1 MRWIRIGIVGAF
13 ALAAVAAAV
22 AGGLAGRDGSG
33 PESDEAVS
41 MQPSAPPDLSATAE
55 IRRSFMEPGQVA
67 IAVTNHG
74 EAEVRV
80 LGVELITESFE
91 PLGVQEFDATVPPSV
106 NPRDLQTRY
115 GEAKCADGVESA
127 SEPASVVLSV
137 ETEDGAAHEVQA
149 ELPYPNGTLDRLL
162 REACAAQAV
171 SASTRIELGE
181 LSETEDGRLEGT
193 LSVTPLGDAVLG
205 VTEMRG
211 SVLFEIAMGE
221 PVSGGTDEIDGDDAA
236 NGGTDGEGGAGDD
249 VADGDEAGG
258 AADGEGTALTVPM
271 VFDAHRCSGH
281 AVGDAKQP
289 FGFTVWI
296 TIDGDEPIATPIE
309 VPDDRRADLWAMLE
323 ARCAEAD

>member
-22 AGGLAGRDGSG
+22 AGGLAGRDVSG
-33 PESDEAVS
+33 PGFDEAVS
-41 MQPSAPPDLSATAE
+41 MPPSAPPDLSATAE

-80 LGVELITESFE
+80 LGVELITESFA

-115 GEAKCADGVESA
+115 GEARCPDGVESA
-127 SEPASVVLSV
+127 AEPASVVLSV
-137 ETEDGAAHEVQA
+137 ETGDGAAHEVQA

-162 REACAAQAV
+162 GEACAAQAV
-171 SASTRIELGE
+171 AASARIELGE
-181 LSETEDGRLEGT
+181 LSEAEDGRLEGT
-193 LSVTPLGDAVLG
+193 LSVAPLGDAVLG

-221 PVSGGTDEIDGDDAA
+221 PVGGGADETDGDSA
-236 NGGTDGEGGAGDD
+236 GGGEAGDT
-249 VADGDEAGG
+249 AH
-258 AADGEGTALTVPM
+258 GEGTALTVPM
-271 VFDAHRCSGH
+271 AFDAHRCSGH

-296 TIDGDEPIATPIE
+296 TIDGGEPIATPIE
-309 VPDDRRADLWAMLE
+309 VLEDRRADLWAMLE

>member
-1 MRWIRIGIVGAF
+1 
-13 ALAAVAAAV
+13 
-22 AGGLAGRDGSG
+22 
-33 PESDEAVS
+33 
-41 MQPSAPPDLSATAE
+41 
-55 IRRSFMEPGQVA
+55 MEPGQVA
-67 IAVTNHG
+67 VAVTNHG

-80 LGVELITESFE
+80 LGVELITESFA

-115 GEAKCADGVESA
+115 GEARCPDGVESA

-137 ETEDGAAHEVQA
+137 ETEDGAAHEVTA
-149 ELPYPNGTLDRLL
+149 ALPYPNGTLDRLL

-171 SASTRIELGE
+171 AAAARIELGE

-193 LSVTPLGDAVLG
+193 LSVTPLGGAVLG
-205 VTEMRG
+205 VTETRG

-221 PVSGGTDEIDGDDAA
+221 PVGGEADELDGDDAA
-236 NGGTDGEGGAGDD
+236 GG
-249 VADGDEAGG
+249 
-258 AADGEGTALTVPM
+258 GEGTALAVP
-271 VFDAHRCSGH
+271 VAFDAHRCAGH

-296 TIDGDEPIATPIE
+296 TIDGGEPIATPIE